1 MDCNRFSGG
10 MYVGKTLCAERTPG
24 TGKVRN
30 AAGSSSSN
38 GMAPPFRLT
47 DFVTHQPAGL
57 REAGGVKSPQ
67 PWEPMPIQL
76 RRPITLL

>member
-57 REAGGVKSPQ
+57 REAGGVMSPRRGS
-67 PWEPMPIQL
+67 PMPAEP
-76 RRPITLL
+76 RRPITFI